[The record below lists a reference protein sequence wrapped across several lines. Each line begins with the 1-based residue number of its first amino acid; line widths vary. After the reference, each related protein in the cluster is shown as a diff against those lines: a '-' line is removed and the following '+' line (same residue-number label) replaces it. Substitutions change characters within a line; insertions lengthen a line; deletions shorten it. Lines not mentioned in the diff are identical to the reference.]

1 MHILVSIIQVFVELR
16 YNKSGD
22 EYYLRKCG
30 NDLKKFKKK
39 VRKVSKKLGKI
50 A

>member
-16 YNKSGD
+16 YNKSGN
-22 EYYLRKCG
+22 EAMTS
-30 NDLKKFKKK
+30 KKFKKK

>member
-1 MHILVSIIQVFVELR
+1 MNYDTINPEMNTI
-16 YNKSGD
+16 SG
-22 EYYLRKCG
+22 
-30 NDLKKFKKK
+30 NAAMTSKKFKKK